1 MRIFLAGC
9 NGRWDIIDEVIFGK
23 PSYNPKI
30 PERDRDSDSDN
41 RGGDSG
47 EDKTLNKPYI
57 LESFYYCDDYTKRLL
72 PYFGDFLLDSGAFT
86 FMQGTSVVVDWDG
99 YIERYAEFI
108 RKNNI
113 SKFFELD
120 IDSVV
125 GYDKVKPM
133 RRKLENLANRQS
145 IPVWHKSRGMDEFK
159 GLAKDYS
166 YIAIGASGQ
175 HDSTWTRTP
184 QGTRILRGM
193 VDYAHEHN
201 CRIHGL
207 GYTSLANLKIIH
219 WDSVDSTAWVSGNRF
234 GSLFMFKDGKMDK
247 VQVPMGKRLNAKK
260 GALHNF
266 TEWCKFQ
273 KWADVHL

>member
-1 MRIFLAGC
+1 MKVFLAGGQNQRNKIVEEMQIFLAGTAPW
-9 NGRWDIIDEVIFGK
+9 RSEKLYD
-23 PSYNPKI
+23 
-30 PERDRDSDSDN
+30 DSIK
-41 RGGDSG
+41 GYQ
-47 EDKTLNKPYI
+47 PYI
-57 LESFYYCDDYTKRLL
+57 LESFYYVDEDTERLL
-72 PYFGDFLLDSGAFT
+72 PCFGDFLLDSGAFT
-86 FMQGTSVVVDWDG
+86 FFGNKNAKQDIDAYLDS
-99 YIERYAEFI
+99 YCEFI
-108 RKNNI
+108 KRNKI
-113 SKFFELD
+113 KKFFELD
-120 IDSVV
+120 IDVVV
-125 GYDKVKPM
+125 GYERV
-133 RRKLENLANRQS
+133 RQIRCRLERTTGKQT

-159 GLAKDYS
+159 GLAKDYP

-184 QGTRILRGM
+184 QGTQILRGM

-247 VQVPMGKRLNAKK
+247 VQVPNGKRLNAKK